1 MTSVCLS
8 GFAGQAQLLAIAQ
21 SIPSALLVF
30 VACAI
35 PVGAYGVLREDLSS
49 GLFAAAAFVLLS
61 LELTMVSC
69 FFSTPPPGAD
79 AVLPAALHVSL
90 HTITQLADIFH
101 EV

>member
-1 MTSVCLS
+1 MSHCISGKTSADTYLS
-8 GFAGQAQLLAIAQ
+8 VYVGQAQLLAIAQ

-49 GLFAAAAFVLLS
+49 GLFSAAAFILLS

-69 FFSTPPPGAD
+69 PS
-79 AVLPAALHVSL
+79 V
-90 HTITQLADIFH
+90 DIPCA
-101 EV
+101 